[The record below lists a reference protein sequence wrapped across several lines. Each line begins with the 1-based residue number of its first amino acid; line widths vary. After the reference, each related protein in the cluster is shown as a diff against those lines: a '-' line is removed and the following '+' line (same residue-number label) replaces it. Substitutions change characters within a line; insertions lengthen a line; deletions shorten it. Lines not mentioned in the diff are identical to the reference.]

1 MKVWIGVA
9 FLCTFAFGLI
19 AGYLIPREPFR
30 TSIRNEW
37 HANRDSSMRQNMQER
52 EANERRRVVNALGLD
67 QDQQDAFEIIALEF
81 QQKTRRT
88 LQEANLATRDK
99 IRAQSDSMNVRMR
112 EILDEDQYTKWEEFN
127 KRRMEMFQRQ
137 GPGQGSNQ
145 GQRNGRT
152 N

>member
-1 MKVWIGVA
+1 MKVWIGIA

-30 TSIRNEW
+30 SSLRNEW
-37 HANRDSSMRQNMQER
+37 RTTRDNSMRQNFQER
-52 EANERRRVVNALGLD
+52 EANERRRIINALKLD

-88 LQEANLATRDK
+88 LQEANLATREK

-112 EILDEDQYTKWEEFN
+112 EILNDDQFAKWEQFN

-137 GPGQGSNQ
+137 GQDPNR
-145 GQRNGRT
+145 GQRNGRD

>member
-1 MKVWIGVA
+1 MKVWIGIA

-30 TSIRNEW
+30 TAVRNEW
-37 HANRDSSMRQNMQER
+37 RANRENTMRQNNQER
-52 EANERRRVVNALGLD
+52 EANERRRVVKALELD

-88 LQEANLATRDK
+88 LQEANVATREK
-99 IRAQSDSMNVRMR
+99 IRTQSDSMNVKMR
-112 EILDEDQYTKWEEFN
+112 EILNDDQYAKWEQFN

-137 GPGQGSNQ
+137 GQGQS
-145 GQRNGRT
+145 QRNGRD

>member
-1 MKVWIGVA
+1 MKVWIGIA

-37 HANRDSSMRQNMQER
+37 RANRENNMRQNIQER
-52 EANERRRVVNALGLD
+52 EANERRRVVNALELN

-88 LQEANLATRDK
+88 LQDANLATREK

-112 EILDEDQYTKWEEFN
+112 EILNDDQYAKWEQFN

-137 GPGQGSNQ
+137 GQ
-145 GQRNGRT
+145 GQNQRNSRD